1 MKVSQLFGRLTVA
14 AAATVALAACSTG
27 SAQSGT
33 AASGQ
38 DQSGES
44 GSTALS
50 VVASTNVWGDIASQV
65 AGDSVTVSSI
75 ISDPDADPHEYQADA
90 RTQLALSEATVVVEN
105 GGGYDDFIDTM
116 LSASKSTATVINAV
130 DVSGFAAE
138 QGDELNEHVWYD
150 YPTVIK
156 VAGAIE
162 EALSKADPDNAS
174 TFESNLATFT
184 TKVEG
189 LEKAAAEVKSAHAG
203 AGVAI
208 TEPVQLYLLEAMGL
222 DNKTPEAFSEAI
234 EEETDVPATVLD
246 ETLKLFSDHEVDV
259 LVYNEQTT
267 GPQTEAVLSAAKDAD
282 IPVVPVQETLP
293 ADTDYVAWQQ
303 KIIDEISAALSE

>member
-1 MKVSQLFGRLTVA
+1 MRVSRMLGRVVVAVA
-14 AAATVALAACSTG
+14 ATTALAACSTG
-27 SAQSGT
+27 SGQSGT
-33 AASGQ
+33 ADESGQ
-38 DQSGES
+38 SGQSGDGTIS
-44 GSTALS
+44 L
-50 VVASTNVWGDIASQV
+50 VASTNVWGDVASQV
-65 AGDSVTVSSI
+65 AGDAVSVTSI
-75 ISDPDADPHEYQADA
+75 ISDPDTDPHEYQADA
-90 RTQLALSEATVVVEN
+90 RTQLALSDATVVVEN
-105 GGGYDDFIDTM
+105 GGGYDDFVDTM
-116 LSASKSTATVINAV
+116 LSAAKSKATVINAV
-130 DVSGFAAE
+130 DVSGFAAT

-208 TEPVQLYLLEAMGL
+208 TEPVPLYLLEAMGL

-246 ETLKLFSDHEVDV
+246 ETLKLFSDHQVDA

-293 ADTDYVAWQQ
+293 AGLDYVSWQQ
-303 KIIDEISAALSE
+303 RIIDEISAALSK

>member
-1 MKVSQLFGRLTVA
+1 MRVSRMLGRVVVAVA
-14 AAATVALAACSTG
+14 ATTALAACSTG
-27 SAQSGT
+27 SGQSGT
-33 AASGQ
+33 ADESGQ
-38 DQSGES
+38 SGQSGDGTIS
-44 GSTALS
+44 L
-50 VVASTNVWGDIASQV
+50 VASTNVWGDVASQV
-65 AGDSVTVSSI
+65 AGDAVSVTSI
-75 ISDPDADPHEYQADA
+75 ISDPDTDPHEYQADA
-90 RTQLALSEATVVVEN
+90 RTQLALSDATVVVEN
-105 GGGYDDFIDTM
+105 GGGYDDFVDTM
-116 LSASKSTATVINAV
+116 LSAAKSEATVINAV
-130 DVSGFAAE
+130 DVSGFAAT

-208 TEPVQLYLLEAMGL
+208 TEPVPLYLLEAMGL

>member
-1 MKVSQLFGRLTVA
+1 MRVSRMLGRVVVAVA
-14 AAATVALAACSTG
+14 ATTALAACSTG
-27 SAQSGT
+27 SGQSGT
-33 AASGQ
+33 ADESGQ
-38 DQSGES
+38 SGQSGDGTIS
-44 GSTALS
+44 L
-50 VVASTNVWGDIASQV
+50 VASTNVWGDVASQV
-65 AGDSVTVSSI
+65 AGDAVSVTSI
-75 ISDPDADPHEYQADA
+75 ISDPDTDPHEYQADA
-90 RTQLALSEATVVVEN
+90 RTQLALSDATVVVEN
-105 GGGYDDFIDTM
+105 GGGYDDFVDTM
-116 LSASKSTATVINAV
+116 LSAAKSEATVINAV
-130 DVSGFAAE
+130 DVSGFAAT

-208 TEPVQLYLLEAMGL
+208 TEPVPLYLLEAMGL

-246 ETLKLFSDHEVDV
+246 ETLKLFSDHQVDA

-293 ADTDYVAWQQ
+293 AGLDYVSWQQ
-303 KIIDEISAALSE
+303 KIIDEISAALSK

>member
-1 MKVSQLFGRLTVA
+1 MRVSRMLGRVVVAVA
-14 AAATVALAACSTG
+14 ATTALAACSTG
-27 SAQSGT
+27 SGQSGT
-33 AASGQ
+33 ADESGQ
-38 DQSGES
+38 SGQSGDGTIS
-44 GSTALS
+44 L
-50 VVASTNVWGDIASQV
+50 VASTNVWGDVASQV
-65 AGDSVTVSSI
+65 AGDAVSVTSI
-75 ISDPDADPHEYQADA
+75 ISDPDTDPHEYQADA
-90 RTQLALSEATVVVEN
+90 RTQLALSDATVVVEN
-105 GGGYDDFIDTM
+105 GGGYDDFVDTM
-116 LSASKSTATVINAV
+116 LSAAKSEATVINAV
-130 DVSGFAAE
+130 DVSGFAAT

-208 TEPVQLYLLEAMGL
+208 TEPVPLYLLEAMGL

-246 ETLKLFSDHEVDV
+246 ETLKLFSDHQVDA

-293 ADTDYVAWQQ
+293 AGLDYVSWQQ
-303 KIIDEISAALSE
+303 KIIDKISAALSK

>member
-1 MKVSQLFGRLTVA
+1 MRVSRMLGRVVVAVA
-14 AAATVALAACSTG
+14 ATTALAACSTG
-27 SAQSGT
+27 SGQSGT
-33 AASGQ
+33 ADESGQ
-38 DQSGES
+38 SGQSGDGTIS
-44 GSTALS
+44 L
-50 VVASTNVWGDIASQV
+50 VASTNVWGDVASQV
-65 AGDSVTVSSI
+65 AGDAVSVTSI
-75 ISDPDADPHEYQADA
+75 ISDPDTDPHEYQADA
-90 RTQLALSEATVVVEN
+90 RTQLALSDATVVVEN
-105 GGGYDDFIDTM
+105 GGGYDDFVDTM
-116 LSASKSTATVINAV
+116 LSAAKSKATVINAV
-130 DVSGFAAE
+130 DVSGFAAT

-208 TEPVQLYLLEAMGL
+208 TEPVPLYLLEAMGL

-246 ETLKLFSDHEVDV
+246 ETLKLFSDHQVDA

-293 ADTDYVAWQQ
+293 AGLDYVSWQQ
-303 KIIDEISAALSE
+303 KIIDEISAALSK